1 MTNENVYKYT
11 NSTEILEFAE
21 FIGKVVAV
29 MVNFRSKP
37 IKGRLTDMSPEYIY
51 IERYDGTRN
60 AIRRHTIL
68 GVISAR
74 DTMRV
79 V

>member
-1 MTNENVYKYT
+1 MTNKVYTY
-11 NSTEILEFAE
+11 STDRLEFEE

-29 MVNFRSKP
+29 MVNFRSKS

-60 AIRRHTIL
+60 AISRHTIL
-68 GVISAR
+68 SILPAR
-74 DTMRV
+74 DTKKV